1 MPNIE
6 KGNASRVMIFLQQ
19 SKTMIIEDNFSIAIM
34 GKIMKTVVVFGNRGE
49 IIFKFARTKV
59 SKIIMITIS

>member
-6 KGNASRVMIFLQQ
+6 KGSASRVMIFLQQ
-19 SKTMIIEDNFSIAIM
+19 SKTMIIEDNFRIAIM
-34 GKIMKTVVVFGNRGE
+34 GKIMKTVVVFGNRGQ
-49 IIFKFARTKV
+49 IIFKFPRRKV

>member
-6 KGNASRVMIFLQQ
+6 KGSASRVMIFLQQ
-19 SKTMIIEDNFSIAIM
+19 SKTMIIEDNFRIAVM
-34 GKIMKTVVVFGNRGE
+34 GKIMKTVVVFGNRGK